1 MPRIL
6 KNLYIII
13 LSQFYLIVKVFV
25 LCSEL
30 FGIFV
35 LKGEREKRLSNF
47 RLDKYFFFDIIYIR
61 RKPKIQKR
69 GSIMNFLNVDFA
81 RGTTALFKEAFKFK
95 KYKAMPAGFAVV
107 VGIFQIPFVLLS
119 FLFAG
124 FVYILNFV
132 KKLAAIPTEQIH
144 GVVRNEKD
152 EVKAGAQTVIYLISW
167 PFIFLCYVS
176 LILATYMLN
185 ILYILVALTA
195 FVWSL
200 GGFRFHMLL
209 SDAECIEKDVEGKY
223 NKKALIA
230 FVVCIIAILVLLPIL
245 LTAFYYI
252 GLPAPDKTYLFKTA
266 GFKMLMENML
276 NVFKSKI
283 ITAIP
288 MLFGFSFVY
297 TLIAFVPFPK
307 ANKAAP
313 AIAMAVAD
321 AVAAEEETAVEEA
334 CEETAEEVA
343 EEAPAEAEAESEVEV
358 EAE

>member
-1 MPRIL
+1 M
-6 KNLYIII
+6 
-13 LSQFYLIVKVFV
+13 IVKVFV
-25 LCSEL
+25 LCSAL
-30 FGIFV
+30 FGAFAI
-35 LKGEREKRLSNF
+35 KGEHKKCLLKFS
-47 RLDKYFFFDIIYIR
+47 LDKYFFFDIIYIR

-185 ILYILVALTA
+185 ILYVLVALTA

-209 SDAECIEKDVEGKY
+209 NDAENIEKDVEGKY
-223 NKKALIA
+223 NNKVLIA
-230 FVVCIIAILVLLPIL
+230 FVVCLVAILVLLPIL

-252 GLPAPDKTYLFKTA
+252 GLPAPDKTYLFKNA
-266 GFKMLMENML
+266 GFKVLMENML
-276 NVFKSKI
+276 NVFKTKL
-283 ITAIP
+283 ITSIP
-288 MLFGFSFVY
+288 VLFGFSFVY

-313 AIAMAVAD
+313 AIAMAVED
-321 AVAAEEETAVEEA
+321 AVAAEEETVSED
-334 CEETAEEVA
+334 
-343 EEAPAEAEAESEVEV
+343 APAEAEAEVEV
-358 EAE
+358 EAEAEVEAEVEAEAEEKKDAPEEDSPFVTVE